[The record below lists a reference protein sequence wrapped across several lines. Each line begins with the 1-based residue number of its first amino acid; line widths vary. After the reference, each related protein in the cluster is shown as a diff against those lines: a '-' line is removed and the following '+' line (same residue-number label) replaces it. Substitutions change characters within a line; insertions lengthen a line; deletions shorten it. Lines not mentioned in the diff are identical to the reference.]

1 MRIGKHGK
9 SCDFPARM
17 KRIKTAI
24 VGASGYS
31 GMELLRLLLGHPGV
45 ELVAVTSRQEA
56 GKALADVFPRFR
68 KAPGSEL
75 AFIEPDPDAIAATGA
90 EAAFLALPH
99 GVAAEIARALLA
111 RGLKVL
117 DLSADFRLSDP
128 AVYEEFYGHAHPAP
142 DLLAEAVYGLPE
154 IRAEE
159 IKAAKLIASPG
170 CYPTSILLPL
180 LPLLRG
186 NLIDP
191 TTIVAN
197 SMSGVSGAGRKADLT
212 LLFCECNES
221 ARAYGVPKHRHLSEI
236 EQELSIAA
244 GETVTITFIP
254 HLIPVN
260 AGIATTTTAKLRD
273 GVSADAIGKALDAAY
288 ANEPFVRLL
297 GKGGCADTKNVAR
310 TNFIDIGWHHD
321 ARTGRVILT
330 SAEDNIG
337 KGAGGQAVQSFN
349 LMFGLSPTDGLQN
362 F

>member
-1 MRIGKHGK
+1 MN
-9 SCDFPARM
+9 
-17 KRIKTAI
+17 RIKTAI

-56 GKALADVFPRFR
+56 GRALGEVFPRFC
-68 KAPGSEL
+68 KAPGAEL
-75 AFIEPDPDAIAATGA
+75 TFIEPDPDAIAATGA
-90 EAAFLALPH
+90 QAAFLALPH
-99 GVAAEIARALLA
+99 GVAAEIARALLE

-117 DLSADFRLSDP
+117 DLSADFRLGDP
-128 AVYEEFYGHAHPAP
+128 AVYEEFYGHPHPAP
-142 DLLAEAVYGLPE
+142 DLLEGAVYGLPE
-154 IRAEE
+154 VRAEE
-159 IKAAKLIASPG
+159 IKAANLIASPG

-186 NLIDP
+186 KLIDAE
-191 TTIVAN
+191 TIVAN
-197 SMSGVSGAGRKADLT
+197 SMSGVSGAGRKPDLS

-244 GETVTITFIP
+244 GEKVVVSFIP

-260 AGIATTTTAKLRD
+260 AGIATTTTAKLLD
-273 GVSADAIGKALDAAY
+273 GIAPEAIGEALEEAY
-288 ANEPFVRLL
+288 AGKPFVRLL
-297 GKGGCADTKNVAR
+297 GKGGCADTKNVTR
-310 TNFIDIGWHHD
+310 TNFIDIGWQYD
-321 ARTGRVILT
+321 PRTRRVILM

-349 LMFGLSPTDGLQN
+349 LMFGLSETDGLQN

>member
-1 MRIGKHGK
+1 MN
-9 SCDFPARM
+9 
-17 KRIKTAI
+17 RIKTAI

-56 GKALADVFPRFR
+56 GRALGEVFPRFC
-68 KAPGSEL
+68 KAPGAEL
-75 AFIEPDPDAIAATGA
+75 TFIEPDPDAIAATGA
-90 EAAFLALPH
+90 QAAFLALPH
-99 GVAAEIARALLA
+99 GVAAEIARALLE

-128 AVYEEFYGHAHPAP
+128 AVYEEFYGHPHPAP
-142 DLLAEAVYGLPE
+142 DLLEGAVYGLPE
-154 IRAEE
+154 VRAEA
-159 IKAAKLIASPG
+159 IKAANLIASPG

-186 NLIDP
+186 KLIDP
-191 TTIVAN
+191 ETIVAN
-197 SMSGVSGAGRKADLT
+197 SMSGVSGAGRKPDLS

-244 GETVTITFIP
+244 GEKVVVSFIP

-260 AGIATTTTAKLRD
+260 AGIATTTTAKLLD
-273 GVSADAIGKALDAAY
+273 GVAPEAIGAALEEAY
-288 ANEPFVRLL
+288 LGKPFVRLL
-297 GKGGCADTKNVAR
+297 GKGGCADTKNVTR
-310 TNFIDIGWHHD
+310 TNFIDIGWQYD
-321 ARTGRVILT
+321 PRTRRVILM

-349 LMFGLSPTDGLQN
+349 LMFGLSETDGLQN